1 MYRHRR
7 TSKWTVAA
15 SRPFNDGLHEES
27 WANDLI
33 SGVRLTWK
41 QISFWGTPCVWITSK
56 RGIQIWGNGHHII
69 YVLYIYVYTHTLFL
83 LSFPHI
89 SFSAT
94 VLYYYFSIAF
104 GSWNFAHLLWYC
116 FFLFPVAIGRFWR
129 FAGCCFI
136 SSVRGGRLKDD
147 ASHGRSFKFWAPYV
161 VPSVE
166 RSWRNW
172 NGITGG
178 FSKCMPDDGK
188 MLWYLWAK
196 HGSNHVIGF
205 LKDIFKFF
213 EMKVYML
220 TRSITLARGLLS
232 LLISPWNHTT
242 LPSPLQKTPVSLH
255 TRFFCAIVFVTCKTD
270 TSHGSSRSVCLLY
283 FSWDQGCQ
291 TWQSIGSS
299 IPSKFLGTEKSW
311 GWSEQTR
318 SAPDICSDC
327 VYSAKT

>member
-1 MYRHRR
+1 MVCMRNPEWM
-7 TSKWTVAA
+7 TSFQVSDLHG
-15 SRPFNDGLHEES
+15 SRSAFEEHLVFGS
-27 WANDLI
+27 HQREAYKFEEKVIMSI
-33 SGVRLTWK
+33 S
-41 QISFWGTPCVWITSK
+41 ISI
-56 RGIQIWGNGHHII
+56 
-69 YVLYIYVYTHTLFL
+69 YIYIQTLFL

-94 VLYYYFSIAF
+94 VLYYFSIAF

-172 NGITGG
+172 HGITGG
-178 FSKCMPDDGK
+178 FSECMPDDRK

-205 LKDIFKFF
+205 FETLSFKFF

-242 LPSPLQKTPVSLH
+242 LPYAPFKKHQFPFTPG
-255 TRFFCAIVFVTCKTD
+255 FCAIVFVTCKTD

-299 IPSKFLGTEKSW
+299 IPSKFLGTEKSC
-311 GWSEQTR
+311 EQTGL
-318 SAPDICSDC
+318 PDICSDC